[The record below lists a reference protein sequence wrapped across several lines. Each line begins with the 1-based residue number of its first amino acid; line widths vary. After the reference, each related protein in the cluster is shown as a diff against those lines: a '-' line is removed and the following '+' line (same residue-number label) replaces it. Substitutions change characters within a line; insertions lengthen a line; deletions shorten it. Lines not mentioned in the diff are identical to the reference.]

1 MKLSDFNIVYINL
14 EKRPKKRQY
23 IENQLNNLGLLEEST
38 WIKGIDGSQLP
49 KRVQNHYLKN
59 FKTMAKKKD
68 RIIGRIGCFLSH
80 KLALHAA
87 IKAGLDNILILEDD
101 CKFLIER
108 DIELPDPP
116 ADAEILYFGGLFWNQ
131 KPEPKSLIKHNSK
144 LDWIPIDRTY
154 LKLACAVA
162 YAIIGKDNIKRVFEK
177 ISTPKPSAIDILYIN
192 YVQKRQNP
200 KDKRL
205 FLPSNCYIIN
215 PVICI
220 QEHKFPSD
228 VTFKGA
234 TNPENPYKNSYFY
247 LKKHQKINWSKV

>member
-1 MKLSDFNIVYINL
+1 MRLSDFNIVYINL
-14 EKRPKKRQY
+14 KKRPKKREY
-23 IENQLNNLGLLEEST
+23 IENELDKVGLLKQST
-38 WIKGIDGSQLP
+38 WINGIDGSTLS
-49 KRVQNHYLKN
+49 KNIQNHYLNN

-116 ADAEILYFGGLFWNQ
+116 KDAEIIYFGGLFWNQ
-131 KPEPKSLIKHNSK
+131 KPETKAMIKRNSK
-144 LDWIPIDRTY
+144 LDWIQIDRTH
-154 LKLACAVA
+154 LKIACALS
-162 YAIIGKDNIKRVFEK
+162 YAIIGKENIKKVFDK
-177 ISTPKPSAIDILYIN
+177 ISSPRPSAIDILYIN
-192 YVQKRQNP
+192 YVQKIQ
-200 KDKRL
+200 KTQDKRQ
-205 FLPSNCYIIN
+205 FLPSQCYIIN

-220 QEHKFPSD
+220 QDHKFPSD

-234 TNPENPYKNSYFY
+234 TNPDNPYKNSYFY
-247 LKKHQKINWSKV
+247 FSYKMDWLTFKQ